1 MQLHELLVQKMNI
14 MRCFF
19 SIIVLG
25 IGCCSLSSCATAI
38 GEDKVP
44 LTVWE
49 KLAAGD
55 QQDLIVVFDDVAIL
69 AQASEL
75 NRSKRIMFDDADTL
89 RFKAKNYAAIK
100 KAVIS
105 VLPSGQVEI
114 LKDYD
119 SLPLMFLRFRST
131 ATLKALLENPSVV
144 KAYEDRQENLILKN

>member
-1 MQLHELLVQKMNI
+1 
-14 MRCFF
+14 MRFF
-19 SIIVLG
+19 FIVLMLG
-25 IGCCSLSSCATAI
+25 IGCYALTGCATAI

-49 KLAAGD
+49 KLAAGE

-75 NRSKRIMFDDADTL
+75 NITKGIMFDDADTL

-114 LKDYD
+114 LKNYN

-131 ATLKALLENPSVV
+131 ATLKELLANPSVV
-144 KAYEDRQENLILKN
+144 KAYEDRQENLILRDSKP